1 MFVLLQLIV
10 EFNFV
15 KVLSICSR
23 YLIIS
28 LLTFLGPLYR
38 LILLFFD
45 RELAMSKSILNYSLL
60 WAGLFLSS
68 LSYSQVDTSS
78 CEALVSLGLAD
89 GAITSAEYVDVGGF
103 NAPSA
108 RGADVYTDL
117 QAFCRISAA
126 LSPVEGSH
134 IQIEVWLPVADW
146 NNKLVAVGNGGLA
159 GSISYNALAG
169 ALAEG
174 FAAVST
180 NTGHDGQDP
189 RFLTDRVP
197 LTDFAYRAI
206 HEMTV
211 TAKAVVTNYYSSKP
225 RFTYFSGCSTGGR
238 QALTSAQ
245 RYPDDFDG
253 IVAGAPANSTV
264 RMTMQQL
271 WNSRVVND
279 REGLDLNSEDFVK
292 LNDYVLA
299 SCDNLDGLEDELIEN
314 PAMCMADPAGVAD
327 FSQAEIEALRL
338 IYQGAVN
345 PVTGELIY
353 PGFAKGSELAW
364 TAMVRSEPFSYS
376 NDMQTFVVNQDPAWD
391 FMALDYSR
399 DLSILDNRVNALGMQ
414 AINPDVSEFINNGGK
429 LLLYHGWNDPL
440 ISPFNTIN
448 YYNEVLS
455 TIDSDLHESI
465 NLFMMPGVN
474 HCAGGKGFDT
484 WSKLETIDDWRESG
498 LAPERIDAAHVEGG
512 VETTRPLCAYPQ
524 VAVYTRAGNVNAAA
538 SFECR

>member
-1 MFVLLQLIV
+1 
-10 EFNFV
+10 
-15 KVLSICSR
+15 
-23 YLIIS
+23 
-28 LLTFLGPLYR
+28 
-38 LILLFFD
+38 
-45 RELAMSKSILNYSLL
+45 MSKSLFNYSLL
-60 WAGLFLSS
+60 LVGLFISS
-68 LSYSQVDTSS
+68 ISSAQVNASLDASS
-78 CEALVSLGLAD
+78 CEALSSLGLAD
-89 GAITSAEYVDVGGF
+89 GEIRNAEYVAAGDF

-108 RGADVYTDL
+108 RGADVYADL
-117 QAFCRISAA
+117 QAFCRVSAV

-134 IQIEVWLPVADW
+134 IQIEVWLPMQGW

-169 ALAEG
+169 SLAEG

-180 NTGHDGQDP
+180 DTGHEGQDP
-189 RFLTDRVP
+189 EFLTDRV
-197 LTDFAYRAI
+197 LLADFAYRAI
-206 HEMTV
+206 HQMTV
-211 TAKAVVTNYYSSKP
+211 SAKFIVTNYYSVNP
-225 RFTYFSGCSTGGR
+225 RFTYFNGCSTGGR
-238 QALTSAQ
+238 QALTAAQ

-279 REGLDLNSEDFVK
+279 KPGLELSSEDFIK

-299 SCDNLDGLEDELIEN
+299 SCDGLDGLEDGIIEN
-314 PAMCMADPAGVAD
+314 PAMCMADPANVNG
-327 FSQAEIEALRL
+327 FSQDKIEALQL

-376 NDMQTFVVNQDPAWD
+376 NDMQTFVVSQDPQWD
-391 FMALDYSR
+391 FMTMDYAR

-414 AINPDVSEFINNGGK
+414 AINPDISEFINNGGK

-448 YYNEVLS
+448 YYNQILS
-455 TIDSDLHESI
+455 TIGSEAQEAVS
-465 NLFMMPGVN
+465 LFMMPGVN
-474 HCAGGKGFDT
+474 HCAGGVGFDT
-484 WSKLETIDDWRESG
+484 WSKLQTIDDWRESG
-498 LAPERIDAAHVEGG
+498 QSPERINASHIEDG
-512 VETTRPLCAYPQ
+512 VETTRPLCAYPEL
-524 VAVYTRAGNVNAAA
+524 AVYTSRGDASDAA

>member
-1 MFVLLQLIV
+1 M
-10 EFNFV
+10 ERSMR
-15 KVLSICSR
+15 K
-23 YLIIS
+23 S
-28 LLTFLGPLYR
+28 LLNYIFLG
-38 LILLFFD
+38 
-45 RELAMSKSILNYSLL
+45 
-60 WAGLFLSS
+60 AGMLLSS
-68 LSYSQVDTSS
+68 FSAAQVESSS

-89 GAITSAEYVDVGGF
+89 GFISSAEYVDAGSF
-103 NAPSA
+103 NLPTA
-108 RGADVYTDL
+108 RASDVYSGLD
-117 QAFCRISAA
+117 AFCRISAV
-126 LSPVEGSH
+126 LSPVEGSN
-134 IQIEVWLPVADW
+134 IQIEVWLPVEAW

-159 GSISYNALAG
+159 GSISYDALAG
-169 ALAEG
+169 AVAEG

-189 RFLTDRVP
+189 GFLTDRVL

-211 TAKAVVTNYYSSKP
+211 TAKSVVTNYYSVNP

-238 QALTSAQ
+238 QALTAAQ

-271 WNSRVVND
+271 WNSRVIND
-279 REGLDLNSEDFVK
+279 EPDLDLSSEDFVK

-299 SCDNLDGLEDELIEN
+299 SCDGLDGLEDGMIDN
-314 PAMCMADPAGVAD
+314 PAMCMADPADVAG
-327 FSQAEIEALRL
+327 FNQEKIEALRL

-345 PVTGELIY
+345 PVSGELIY

-364 TAMVRSEPFSYS
+364 TAMVSRKPFSYS

-391 FMALDYSR
+391 FMSLDYSR
-399 DLSILDNRVNALGMQ
+399 DLSVLDNRVNALGMQ
-414 AINPDVSEFINNGGK
+414 AINPDITEFINNGGK
-429 LLLYHGWNDPL
+429 LLIYHGWNDPL

-455 TIDSDLHESI
+455 TIGSDMHDAIS
-465 NLFMMPGVN
+465 LFMMPGVN
-474 HCAGGKGFDT
+474 HCAGGIGFDT
-484 WSKLETIDDWRESG
+484 WSKLTVIDDWRESG
-498 LAPERIDAAHVEGG
+498 QGPERINASHVKDGI
-512 VETTRPLCAYPQ
+512 ETTRPLCAYPK
-524 VAVYTRAGNVNAAA
+524 VAVYTSRGDASDAA